1 MHPVT
6 HIMLVGALGVRA
18 GLVLLDPLGD
28 FGCFGHSISLINNRR
43 KILLFQQTQ
52 VSYIQDT
59 DTTDTSCPTDT
70 SSSESMTG
78 KTCCLS

>member
-6 HIMLVGALGVRA
+6 HIMLVEALGVRA

-52 VSYIQDT
+52 VSYN
-59 DTTDTSCPTDT
+59 T
-70 SSSESMTG
+70 SSSESMMG
-78 KTCCLS
+78 KTWCLSSYTTKLLPRF